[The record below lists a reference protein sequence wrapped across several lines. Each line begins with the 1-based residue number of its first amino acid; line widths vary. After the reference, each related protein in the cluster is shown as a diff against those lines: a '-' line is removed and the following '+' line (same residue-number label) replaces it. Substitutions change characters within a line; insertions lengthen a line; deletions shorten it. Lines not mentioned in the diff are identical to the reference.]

1 MVGGRGFGARTLR
14 LYLPLSL
21 FVILMLFPFYWM
33 LITSIKPNRELYN
46 ARIMP
51 LIVYHPTLKHY
62 ADLLS
67 QTNFLTWTY
76 NTFLVAIVSTLVSL
90 VLGTM
95 VAYPLARMNFPGAA
109 VVAIGVAATYLVPQP
124 LLFIPMADIIN
135 KLDLGN
141 TLQAVMLT
149 YPTLLIPFCA
159 WLLMGYFKSV
169 PRELEE
175 AARIDGASRLQ
186 AMTRVVLPLCTPGL
200 LSAGIFAFTLSQ
212 NEFLYALIFL
222 AKSNVRTVPVG
233 AITELIRGDVFY
245 WGQLMA
251 AALLGSIPVALIYSF
266 FVEYYVAGLTSGS
279 VKT

>member
-1 MVGGRGFGARTLR
+1 
-14 LYLPLSL
+14 
-21 FVILMLFPFYWM
+21 MLFPFYWM

-51 LIVYHPTLKHY
+51 LIVYQPTLKHY
-62 ADLLS
+62 VDLLS
-67 QTNFLTWTY
+67 ETNFLTWTY
-76 NTFLVAIVSTLVSL
+76 NTFLVAIVSTAVSL

-95 VAYPLARMNFPGAA
+95 IGVSAGADELPGAA

-124 LLFIPMADIIN
+124 LLFIPMSDIIN
-135 KLDLGN
+135 KLGLGN
-141 TLQAVMLT
+141 TLRAVMLT

-175 AARIDGASRLQ
+175 AARIDGASRFQ

-200 LSAGIFAFTLSQ
+200 LSAGIFAFTLAQ

-222 AKSNVRTVPVG
+222 TTSDVRTVAVG

-251 AALLGSIPVALIYSF
+251 AALLGSIPVAVIYSF
-266 FVEYYVAGLTSGS
+266 FVDYYVAGLTSGA
-279 VKT
+279 VKS

>member
-1 MVGGRGFGARTLR
+1 MVSRRGLGTRTLR

-21 FVILMLFPFYWM
+21 LLILMLFPFYWM

-51 LIVYHPTLKHY
+51 LIVYQPTLKHY
-62 ADLLS
+62 VDLIS
-67 QTNFLTWTY
+67 ETNFLTWTY
-76 NTFLVAIVSTLVSL
+76 NTFLVAIVSTAVSL

-95 VAYPLARMNFPGAA
+95 TAYPLARMNFPGAA

-124 LLFIPMADIIN
+124 LLFIPMSDIIN
-135 KLDLGN
+135 KLGLGN

-175 AARIDGASRLQ
+175 AARIDGASRFQ
-186 AMTRVVLPLCTPGL
+186 AMTRIVLPLCTPGL
-200 LSAGIFAFTLSQ
+200 LSAGIFAFTLAQ

-222 AKSNVRTVPVG
+222 TTSDVRTVPVG

-266 FVEYYVAGLTSGS
+266 FVDYYVAGLTSGS
-279 VKT
+279 VKS

>member
-1 MVGGRGFGARTLR
+1 MVGGRGLGTRTLR
-14 LYLPLSL
+14 LYIPLL
-21 FVILMLFPFYWM
+21 LLLLLTLFPFYWM

-51 LIVYHPTLKHY
+51 LIVYQPTLKHY
-62 ADLLS
+62 IDLLS

-76 NTFLVAIVSTLVSL
+76 NTFLVAIVSTVISL

-95 VAYPLARMNFPGAA
+95 TAYPLARMNFPGAA

-124 LLFIPMADIIN
+124 LLFIPMSDIIN
-135 KLDLGN
+135 RLGLGN

-149 YPTLLIPFCA
+149 YPTLLIPFSA

-175 AARIDGASRLQ
+175 AARIDGATRFQ
-186 AMTRVVLPLCTPGL
+186 AMSRIVLPLCTPGL
-200 LSAGIFAFTLSQ
+200 LSAGIFAFTLAQ

-222 AKSNVRTVPVG
+222 TKSDVRTVPVG

-251 AALLGSIPVALIYSF
+251 AALLGSIPVAVIYSF
-266 FVEYYVAGLTSGS
+266 FVDYYVAGLTAGS
-279 VKT
+279 VKN

>member
-1 MVGGRGFGARTLR
+1 MVGGRGLGARMLR
-14 LYLPLSL
+14 LYVPLAIFL
-21 FVILMLFPFYWM
+21 VLMLFPFYWM

-51 LIVYHPTLKHY
+51 LVVHQPTLKHY
-62 ADLLS
+62 VDLLS
-67 QTNFLTWTY
+67 QTSFLTWTY
-76 NTFLVAIVSTLVSL
+76 NTILVAVVSTVVSL

-95 VAYPLARMNFPGAA
+95 MAYPLARLHFPGAA
-109 VVAIGVAATYLVPQP
+109 VIAIGVAATYLVPQP

-135 KLDLGN
+135 RLGLGN
-141 TLQAVMLT
+141 TLTSVMLT

-175 AARIDGASRLQ
+175 AARIDGASRWQ
-186 AMTRVVLPLCTPGL
+186 AAVRIVLPLCTPGL
-200 LSAGIFAFTLSQ
+200 LSAGIFAFTLAQ

-222 AKSNVRTVPVG
+222 TKSEVRTVPVG

-251 AALLGSIPVALIYSF
+251 AALLGSVPVAVIYSF
-266 FVEYYVAGLTSGS
+266 FVEYYVAGLTAGS
-279 VKT
+279 VKS

>member
-1 MVGGRGFGARTLR
+1 MVGARGLGARALR

-21 FVILMLFPFYWM
+21 FLILMLFPFYWM

-51 LIVYHPTLKHY
+51 LVVYQPTLKHY
-62 ADLLS
+62 VDLLTE
-67 QTNFLTWTY
+67 TNFLTWTY
-76 NTFLVAIVSTLVSL
+76 NTFLVAIVSTAVSL

-95 VAYPLARMNFPGAA
+95 IAYPLARMNFPGAA

-175 AARIDGASRLQ
+175 AARIDGASRFK
-186 AMTRVVLPLCTPGL
+186 AMTRIVLPLCTPGL
-200 LSAGIFAFTLSQ
+200 LSAGIFAFTLAQ

-222 AKSNVRTVPVG
+222 ARSDVRTVPVG

-266 FVEYYVAGLTSGS
+266 FVEYYVAGLTAGS
-279 VKT
+279 VKS

>member
-1 MVGGRGFGARTLR
+1 MVGGRRLGERIIR
-14 LYLPLSL
+14 LYLPLAFFL
-21 FVILMLFPFYWM
+21 VAMLFPFYWM
-33 LITSIKPNRELYN
+33 AITSIKPNRELYN
-46 ARIMP
+46 PRIMP
-51 LIVYHPTLKHY
+51 LIVHQPTLKHY
-62 ADLLS
+62 TDLFEG
-67 QTNFLTWTY
+67 TNFLTWTY
-76 NTFLVAIVSTLVSL
+76 NTMLVAIITTAVSL

-95 VAYPLARMNFPGAA
+95 MAYPMARMKFPGAA

-135 KLDLGN
+135 RLGLGN
-141 TLQAVMLT
+141 TLTAVMLT
-149 YPTLLIPFCA
+149 YPTLLIPFSA

-186 AMTRVVLPLCTPGL
+186 AMTRIVLPLCTPGL
-200 LSAGIFAFTLSQ
+200 LSAGIFAFTLAQ

-222 AKSNVRTVPVG
+222 TKSEVRTVPVG

-251 AALLGSIPVALIYSF
+251 AALLGSIPVALIYPF
-266 FVEYYVAGLTSGS
+266 FVEY
-279 VKT
+279 K